1 MNLTFVEFIIVI
13 FGLDLYNYLDHLIL
27 DYSITNLAYN
37 KKDSKIVDDY
47 LENEV

>member
-1 MNLTFVEFIIVI
+1 M
-13 FGLDLYNYLDHLIL
+13 DSLIL
-27 DYSITNLAYN
+27 DYSIVNLAYN